1 MNAHLQEVLQEISL
15 RLADL
20 EVKNKMLEA
29 ECAALREQVGEHDR
43 NFS

>member
-20 EVKNKMLEA
+20 EAKNKMLEE
-29 ECAALREQVGEHDR
+29 ECAALREQVNDIQ
-43 NFS
+43 